1 MSIEKDLIPQFETEE
16 QEAEY
21 WDTHSPLD
29 LAAEPKVQEI
39 RVRVPKDR
47 PITIR
52 LDSKSRSKLDKLA
65 AEQGIGPSTFARLIL
80 MSVIERRE
88 KLPKVIT
95 FDELTHRLE
104 QSSSRKRSTSAA
116 QMKLQKAL
124 CQALEGDWQIAIS
137 LSREAVATVPEG
149 YLDNIKGEMQMV
161 WSCIQQVCI
170 KPLLT
175 HAEKSVLNWDYDEAT
190 GALENIL
197 NICQAAQFPL
207 DYADLSIRVLSI
219 AQATC
224 VAAGGWKGDV
234 DAKLNRVMAGVGV
247 LMATVEET
255 IDKKLEERLLPRPV
269 VS

>member
-1 MSIEKDLIPQFETEE
+1 MSIDKDLIPQFQTEE

-29 LAAEPKVQEI
+29 LVAEPKVQEI

-52 LDSKSRSKLDKLA
+52 LDSESRVKLNRLA
-65 AEQGIGPSTFARLIL
+65 AERGIGPSTFARLIL
-80 MSVIERRE
+80 MSVIEQGG

-95 FDELTHRLE
+95 FDELKHRLE
-104 QSSSRKRSTSAA
+104 QSSSRKRGISAA

-124 CQALEGDWQIAIS
+124 CQALEGNWQTAIS
-137 LSREAVATVPEG
+137 LSSEAAATVSEK
-149 YLDNIKGEMQMV
+149 YSDDIKGEMQMV

-175 HAEKSVLNWDYDEAT
+175 HAEKLVLNWDYDEAT
-190 GALENIL
+190 SALEDIL
-197 NICQAAQFPL
+197 NICQAAQLPL
-207 DYADLSIRVLSI
+207 DYADLSIRILSI
-219 AQATC
+219 TQATC
-224 VAAGGWKGDV
+224 TAAGRWKGDV
-234 DAKLNRVMAGVGV
+234 DAKLNRVMAGVGM

-255 IDKKLEERLLPRPV
+255 IDKKSDGIFYQGRW
-269 VS
+269 